1 MELKICSYFDG
12 LPGVPEVVVVVVANL
27 VVNDADGRIQVEKK
41 TVKLMNVLNS
51 GLSERLN

>member
-1 MELKICSYFDG
+1 M
-12 LPGVPEVVVVVVANL
+12 PEVVVVVVANL
-27 VVNDADGRIQVEKK
+27 VGNDADGWIQVEKK

>member
-1 MELKICSYFDG
+1 M
-12 LPGVPEVVVVVVANL
+12 PEVVVVVVANL